1 VAGREGQSVKEQCL
15 MSPPYVVGDFKDES
29 LLPPSPTNDQ
39 TDNDEKRANENRIY
53 KHTNKKLIP
62 TQSY

>member
-1 VAGREGQSVKEQCL
+1 